1 MRFVRNLPLVFLAFV
16 LSSLTAMA
24 SGIAQSAP
32 PEASQ
37 STLVETAPD
46 TSPSGL
52 GAEGHFKAGVEAF
65 QKRDFKQARASFH
78 ESLRIDDLNPV
89 VLFNLGMVELRSGKL
104 GLTLAIWRKALAVSP
119 GYQPARQGEKWAKT
133 QLKRQEIPHDPRL
146 WESFRKIAL
155 EPVALD
161 RYLLLT
167 ALILLVAGW
176 LILRHLGRC
185 RVARLE
191 EKPMPGFPIPAV
203 VCGVLLVMSGFL
215 SAAKA
220 YDSRVVR
227 GTVLE
232 EKVQVLS
239 SPSTTGTPL
248 FDLYEG
254 LEVIIR
260 QSVDGW
266 RQVTY
271 PGGATGWIPQQAV
284 FATTDKVEP

>member
-1 MRFVRNLPLVFLAFV
+1 MRFYRILPLVFLAFV
-16 LSSLTAMA
+16 LWSLATGAPAM
-24 SGIAQSAP
+24 AQSAP

-37 STLVETAPD
+37 SAQVEETQAAP
-46 TSPSGL
+46 PSGL

-104 GLTLAIWRKALAVSP
+104 GLTLAMWRKALVVSP
-119 GYQPARQGEKWAKT
+119 SYAPARQGEKWAKS
-133 QLKRQEIPHDPRL
+133 QLKRPEIPHEPLL

-155 EPVALD
+155 VPVELG

-167 ALILLVAGW
+167 ALTLLAAGW
-176 LILRHLGRC
+176 LILRHMGQR
-185 RVARLE
+185 RMARLE
-191 EKPMPGFPIPAV
+191 EKPMPGFPISAV
-203 VCGVLLVMSGFL
+203 VCGFLLLTTGLL

-232 EKVQVLS
+232 EKVEVRS
-239 SPSTTGTPL
+239 SPSANGTPL
-248 FDLYEG
+248 FELYEG
-254 LEVIIR
+254 LEVIVR

-271 PGGATGWIPQQAV
+271 PGGTTGWIPQQAV
-284 FATTDKVEP
+284 FATTDKVGP